1 MTPAQFYIGLA
12 VPTLMVLVGILM
24 SNQRIN
30 DLNNRLTEMSRQID
44 TRLADLRSEM
54 TSRIDGLCDTLRA
67 EMARNHSEL
76 LARIADVER
85 R

>member
-12 VPTLMVLVGILM
+12 APTLMVLVGILM
-24 SNQRIN
+24 SNQRLN
-30 DLNNRLTEMSRQID
+30 DLKDQFNNRI
-44 TRLADLRSEM
+44 ADLRSEM
-54 TSRIDGLCDTLRA
+54 ISRIDGLRDTLRA
-67 EMARNHSEL
+67 EMARNHSEM